1 MEYRQ
6 RRLIAAATLA
16 LSVVIVVYLIFF
28 TPSESNIATPAPS
41 AVDAS
46 AQPWT
51 PLPNTPESND
61 KRIAEAV
68 DAQREHT
75 SESEVEVASEEFR
88 EMAAM
93 PPWMGRIASSPE
105 NPDCPGT
112 PARTVEVADAD
123 GLTVALENAEA
134 GDRISLAPGPY
145 QGNFVIA
152 ASGEQDNRIWICG
165 PREARIDSGGHKNG
179 YGLHI
184 TGSYVGVWGLT
195 VSNAQKGIVV
205 DGGDFVQIDFVDVH
219 TIGDE
224 AVHFRGTATDG
235 VVQDSLV
242 HHTGLRRDKFGEG
255 IYVGS
260 AVSNWGKIS
269 NGEPDKSD
277 RIAIL
282 RNRIWDTTAESIDL
296 KEGTSDGRV
305 EFNSFDGSRLIG
317 ADSWVDV
324 KGNNYLVHGNLGV
337 ASPEDGFQ
345 THNID
350 DLGWGQDNRFI
361 ANTAQVSGPGYGFY
375 IHDSDKTNN
384 LVSCTNIVTD
394 AASGYANTACSDT
407 AWSNSYY
414 ISMI

>member
-1 MEYRQ
+1 MP
-6 RRLIAAATLA
+6 RRET
-16 LSVVIVVYLIFF
+16 
-28 TPSESNIATPAPS
+28 ESHSLQDST
-41 AVDAS
+41 
-46 AQPWT
+46 
-51 PLPNTPESND
+51 
-61 KRIAEAV
+61 RG
-68 DAQREHT
+68 T
-75 SESEVEVASEEFR
+75 S
-88 EMAAM
+88 
-93 PPWMGRIASSPE
+93 
-105 NPDCPGT
+105 C
-112 PARTVEVADAD
+112 
-123 GLTVALENAEA
+123 L
-134 GDRISLAPGPY
+134 
-145 QGNFVIA
+145 A
-152 ASGEQDNRIWICG
+152 ASGENGKRIWICG
-165 PREARIDSGGHKNG
+165 PREATIDSGGHKNG

-195 VSNAQKGIVV
+195 VSNAQKGIVI
-205 DGGDFVQIDFVDVH
+205 DGGDFVQIDFVEVH

-224 AVHFRGTATDG
+224 AIHFRGTATDG

-260 AVSNWGKIS
+260 AVSNWGKIT

-324 KGNNYLVHGNLGV
+324 KGNNYLVQGNVGV
-337 ASPEDGFQ
+337 TSPEDGFQ

-361 ANTAQVSGPGYGFY
+361 ANTAQVSGPGYGFLHP
-375 IHDSDKTNN
+375 ILAGSLRSRSPTAHSSAISGSIDTSANSDSASTIA
-384 LVSCTNIVTD
+384 SRWRRSSTVTD
-394 AASGYANTACSDT
+394 TLTSEVVTTSTAVVKRSNTSNTAAESRTPSACGST
-407 AWSNSYY
+407 
-414 ISMI
+414 